1 MSTKRGLL
9 LLAEECGEVVKEAV
23 RFALRKTKKRVR
35 LTDEAAQVVAL
46 IDVLIEDGAI
56 DKERFNA
63 VYRSEFN
70 RYKEIING

>member
-9 LLAEECGEVVKEAV
+9 LLAEECGEVTKEAI
-23 RFALRKTKKRVR
+23 RFVLRKTKTRVR

-46 IDVLIEDGAI
+46 IDALIEDGAI
-56 DKERFNA
+56 DKERFSA
-63 VYRSEFN
+63 VYRGEFK